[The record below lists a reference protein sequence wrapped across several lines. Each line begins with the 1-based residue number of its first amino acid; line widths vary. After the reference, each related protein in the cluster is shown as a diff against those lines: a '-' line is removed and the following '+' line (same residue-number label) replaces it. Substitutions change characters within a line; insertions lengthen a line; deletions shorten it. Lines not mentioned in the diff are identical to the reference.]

1 LFPAVP
7 AAFLLLKIS
16 IKQETARHP
25 PLPKK
30 CFAMTAFSRAS
41 IVVVATFVEAAK
53 EERRAHD
60 ERPAF

>member
-41 IVVVATFVEAAK
+41 IVVVATLAAK